1 MVNPNLEAIVALR
14 PDLVIATT
22 EGNREETFA
31 QLKRLGIPT
40 YLVAAH
46 HVRDVTDLI
55 ARLGALTGYQQ
66 AAGPL
71 LARLERRVAA
81 VTDAV
86 ARLPRPRVL
95 YVLGPEPLVVP
106 GREALGTELIQLAGG
121 DSVTAADADAW
132 PRYSLEAAVAKLPE
146 VILLA
151 NHGANTGPIDEERW
165 RRLTSLPAIRDGRL
179 RRVDGNLL
187 HRYGPRVVDG
197 LSGGAAFGVVI
208 GQSFGLGLTVLE
220 AMGLT
225 SLAFAGA
232 LLAAAAVYVIAA
244 AGRGMIQIQTLLL
257 AGVIVGIFFSAA
269 ITVIISLLDVNR
281 LGGVI
286 YWLLGN
292 LAPIPPGAL
301 ALFASLLQVRFGLVL
316 SHARELNLL
325 ALGEESAH

>member
-1 MVNPNLEAIVALR
+1 MRRVARVSATALAIALVLVASAPAAAFSTRDMLGREVTLAAPPARIVSLVPSVTEVLFALGAEARLVGVTDFCDYPPAARAKPSVGGMINPNLEAIVSLR
-14 PDLVIATT
+14 PDVVIATT

-31 QLKRLGIPT
+31 QLKGLGIPT

-55 ARLGALTGYQQ
+55 ARLGALTGREQ

-95 YVLGPEPLVVP
+95 YVLWPEPLIVP
-106 GREALGTELIQLAGG
+106 GREALVTELIQLAGG
-121 DSVTAADADAW
+121 DSVTVADADAW

-197 LSGGAAFGVVI
+197 LEQLARAIHPEAF
-208 GQSFGLGLTVLE
+208 
-220 AMGLT
+220 
-225 SLAFAGA
+225 
-232 LLAAAAVYVIAA
+232 
-244 AGRGMIQIQTLLL
+244 R
-257 AGVIVGIFFSAA
+257 
-269 ITVIISLLDVNR
+269 
-281 LGGVI
+281 
-286 YWLLGN
+286 
-292 LAPIPPGAL
+292 
-301 ALFASLLQVRFGLVL
+301 
-316 SHARELNLL
+316 
-325 ALGEESAH
+325 